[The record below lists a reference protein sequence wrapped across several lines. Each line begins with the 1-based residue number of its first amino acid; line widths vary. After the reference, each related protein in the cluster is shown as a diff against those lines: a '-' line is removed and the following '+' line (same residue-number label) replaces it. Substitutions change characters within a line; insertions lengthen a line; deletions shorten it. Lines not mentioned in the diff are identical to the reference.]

1 MYIMCF
7 IVQYLII
14 LFLSSRMRESVML
27 IFSVAQLGFNN
38 TVNTKD
44 QVQTFDPGL
53 NMHLGL
59 L

>member
-1 MYIMCF
+1 
-7 IVQYLII
+7 
-14 LFLSSRMRESVML
+14 ML